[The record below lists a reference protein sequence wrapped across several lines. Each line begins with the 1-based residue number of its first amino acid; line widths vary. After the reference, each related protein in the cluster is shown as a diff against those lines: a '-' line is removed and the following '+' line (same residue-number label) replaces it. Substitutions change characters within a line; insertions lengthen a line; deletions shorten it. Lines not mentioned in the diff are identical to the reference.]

1 MEHAYFVLVNTAA
14 GRRLPCH
21 RGGNTGTC
29 ATYYAAGVP
38 LFHAVLL
45 SLRHEIH
52 LPLNRFAVAGARRHR
67 HIPALAAHHALP
79 AAIGGD
85 VLPQLAARLPV
96 ATRAQAPGP
105 VHTQLPRG
113 TQHTAARKDYF
124 VVAVV
129 AHLAALHGADIR
141 LVVAARRHA
150 GRGCGRKLVHPV
162 A

>member
-1 MEHAYFVLVNTAA
+1 MKYIFLLI
-14 GRRLPCH
+14 GS
-21 RGGNTGTC
+21 
-29 ATYYAAGVP
+29 
-38 LFHAVLL
+38 L
-45 SLRHEIH
+45 SLV
-52 LPLNRFAVAGARRHR
+52 LGV
-67 HIPALAAHHALP
+67 
-79 AAIGGD
+79 IGI
-85 VLPQLAARLPV
+85 AARLPV
-96 ATRAQAPGP
+96 ASRAQAPGP